1 MIRTG
6 PRSRIAEPVVLA
18 GWAAKAVVYAAL
30 TWLVLQLAF
39 GRPPR
44 GATTQGALEYVVATT
59 NGRTAMLV
67 LVGLLAFAVGR
78 NLEAT
83 VLAT

>member
-1 MIRTG
+1 MIRTA
-6 PRSRIAEPVVLA
+6 PRSRIAELVVLA

-30 TWLVLQLAF
+30 AWLVLQLAF
-39 GRPPR
+39 GRPPS
-44 GATTQGALEYVVATT
+44 GATTQGALEYIAATT

-78 NLEAT
+78 NREAT